1 MKEMRIQP
9 QLSENLRKQ
18 KISLWEA
25 IKQRPEVKT
34 QTEMWKEE
42 KFTTKLST
50 TNGLRQYK
58 AKTLS
63 YVPKL
68 CS

>member
-1 MKEMRIQP
+1 
-9 QLSENLRKQ
+9 
-18 KISLWEA
+18 
-25 IKQRPEVKT
+25 
-34 QTEMWKEE
+34 MWKEE

-63 YVPKL
+63 YVPRTGREL
-68 CS
+68 WM